1 MLMPSIHRRNIWDEF
16 FDDFENEVEDEF
28 FRPARGGHRGRGNA
42 ADMMRTDVKENAADY
57 EVTMNLPGIQKENVK
72 VKLEDG
78 YLTVAASSDTNNDQK
93 DDDGRYIRRERYVG
107 SYSRSFYV
115 GEDVKQEDIK
125 AKFENGTLILTVPK
139 QEEQPVVEENHY
151 IEIE

>member
-1 MLMPSIHRRNIWDEF
+1 MLRPSAYRRNLWDEF

-28 FRPARGGHRGRGNA
+28 FHPVRRGHSGRGNA
-42 ADMMRTDVKENAADY
+42 ADMMRTDVREKDADY

-72 VKLEDG
+72 VQLEGG
-78 YLTVAASSDTNNDQK
+78 YLTVTASSDTNNDQK
-93 DDDGRYIRRERYVG
+93 DDNGKYIRRERYMG
-107 SYSRSFYV
+107 SFSRSFYV

-139 QEEQPVVEENHY
+139 KEEQPAVEEQHY

>member
-1 MLMPSIHRRNIWDEF
+1 MLVPSTYRRNLWDEF

-28 FRPARGGHRGRGNA
+28 FHPARRGHRGYGNA

-72 VKLEDG
+72 VQLTDG
-78 YLTVAASSDTNNDQK
+78 YLTVTASSDTNNDQK
-93 DDDGRYIRRERYVG
+93 DDNGKYIRRERYVG

-139 QEEQPVVEENHY
+139 NEQQPVVEEKNY